1 MGCLSFPRAK
11 GCGEKGGNALKN
23 KTKHEKIINNTTT
36 KHNKCYLSI
45 LFVLCRATGMLEPIS
60 DISGDRQ
67 GNTLDRW
74 LVHHRVNAQTD

>member
-1 MGCLSFPRAK
+1 MWDVYLSQEQRAV
-11 GCGEKGGNALKN
+11 ERREEMPLKK
-23 KTKHEKIINNTTT
+23 KTYEKIINNTTT

-45 LFVLCRATGMLEPIS
+45 LFVLCRATGMLEPIP

-74 LVHHRVNAQTD
+74 LVHHRDNAQTD